1 MTPEGSP
8 VTEHGPQLA
17 DRDRSPKLVVGL
29 GNPGPEY
36 ADTRHNAGF
45 RVVERLAGRLAPIRP
60 GPPFIDGELVA
71 VRHGGEEL
79 HLLEPKR
86 FMNCSGPVVA
96 SAARL
101 LGLGSGEI
109 LIAYDCADLAL
120 GRLRLRSRGSS
131 GGHKGVQ
138 SIMESLGTDV
148 FPRLRVGIGRPSSD
162 AMIEHVL
169 SVWEPDELPLVRE
182 VVDVAVEAI
191 VTVLTDGLAE
201 AMNRFNGRSVAVE
214 PASSTTKEDRTS

>member
-1 MTPEGSP
+1 MSPEDWP
-8 VTEHGPQLA
+8 AEEHGLLSVA
-17 DRDRSPKLVVGL
+17 RERTPKLVVGL
-29 GNPGPEY
+29 GNPGAEY
-36 ADTRHNAGF
+36 VDTRHNAGF
-45 RVVERLAGRLAPIRP
+45 LVVERLADRLAPKKP
-60 GPPFIDGELVA
+60 GPPFTEGEIVA
-71 VRHGGEEL
+71 VRHGGEDI
-79 HLLEPKR
+79 HLLEPKL
-86 FMNCSGPVVA
+86 FMNRSGPVVA
-96 SAARL
+96 AAADL
-101 LGLGSGEI
+101 LGLAPAEV